1 MEKFNLRN
9 LGVNYTVLDQD
20 TQETETICV
29 VSSEELKSIV
39 GEFVGTDYTK
49 VGPHIAE
56 LLKGFK
62 GFAPSPYHITWYAT
76 KDDNHEHMLRG
87 AISAA
92 RREGNKVVVTE
103 ILPSEELDTGFKR
116 Q

>member
-29 VSSEELKSIV
+29 VSSDELRSVV
-39 GEFVGTDYTK
+39 GEFVGTDYTNI
-49 VGPHIAE
+49 GPHLNE
-56 LLKGFK
+56 VLKGFK

-76 KDDNHEHMLRG
+76 RETDHDAILRG
-87 AISAA
+87 AIGAA
-92 RREGNKVVVTE
+92 RREKNKLVITE
-103 ILPSEELDTGFKR
+103 NLPQEELDTGFKR
-116 Q
+116 